1 MGLFKDCGCGC
12 DGKKQEQKFTIS
24 VISALTFF
32 LVANP
37 QTYILTR
44 RLLGAGLSSVNGNPT
59 LLGLFIHSIVF
70 LLIVWAMMNIRQEK
84 YEAPAPAKAE
94 AKGPSPVVVTVAK
107 KEDED
112 EDEDEDEEG
121 PSPGP
126 APEKKE
132 AEGLM
137 FMDLEDGFASFDL
150 EGSSVGAGPAPMTAS
165 HMTCGCPDG
174 TTVQVARK

>member
-12 DGKKQEQKFTIS
+12 NGKKQEQKFTIS

-59 LLGLFIHSIVF
+59 LLGLIIHSIVF

-94 AKGPSPVVVTVAK
+94 EAKGPSPAIVISTAS
-107 KEDED
+107 KE
-112 EDEDEDEEG
+112 EEEEEEEEAG

-126 APEKKE
+126 TPEKKE

-150 EGSSVGAGPAPMTAS
+150 EGSSMGAGPAPMTATQ
-165 HMTCGCPDG
+165 MTCGCPDG

>member
-44 RLLGAGLSSVNGNPT
+44 RLLGAGLASPNGSPT
-59 LLGLFIHSIVF
+59 LMGLLIHSVVF
-70 LLIVWAMMNIRQEK
+70 LLVVWAMMNIRQEK
-84 YEAPAPAKAE
+84 YEAPSPAKAA
-94 AKGPSPVVVTVAK
+94 AKGPAPAPEPAVE
-107 KEDED
+107 EDE
-112 EDEDEDEEG
+112 EEEEG
-121 PSPGP
+121 PSPAAEGP
-126 APEKKE
+126 APEGGV
-132 AEGLM
+132 A
-137 FMDLEDGFASFDL
+137 FMDLDDEFEGFDL
-150 EGSSVGAGPAPMTAS
+150 EGASVGAGPAPMGAKS
-165 HMTCGCPDG
+165 MTCGCPDG

>member
-12 DGKKQEQKFTIS
+12 KGKKQEQKFTIS

-59 LLGLFIHSIVF
+59 LLGLIIHSIVF
-70 LLIVWAMMNIRQEK
+70 MLIVWAMMNIRQEK

-94 AKGPSPVVVTVAK
+94 EAKGPTPAVA
-107 KEDED
+107 EGE
-112 EDEDEDEEG
+112 EEEEEEEEEEAEG
-121 PSPGP
+121 PSPSGPSP
-126 APEKKE
+126 APEK
-132 AEGLM
+132 EGLM

-150 EGSSVGAGPAPMTAS
+150 EGSSVGAGPAPMGPS

>member
-12 DGKKQEQKFTIS
+12 NGKKQQQKFTIS

-44 RLLGAGLSSVNGNPT
+44 RLFGAGLSSPNGSPT
-59 LLGLFIHSIVF
+59 LTGLLIHSVVF

-84 YEAPAPAKAE
+84 YEAPSPAKANDKAPAPAPKRE
-94 AKGPSPVVVTVAK
+94 RGPSAGPSP
-107 KEDED
+107 KER
-112 EDEDEDEEG
+112 G
-121 PSPGP
+121 PAAEGP
-126 APEKKE
+126 APEKE
-132 AEGLM
+132 AIG
-137 FMDLEDGFASFDL
+137 FMDLDNEFEGFDL
-150 EGSSVGAGPAPMTAS
+150 EGASLGAGPAPMGPR

-174 TTVQVARK
+174 TTVQVGRK

>member
-12 DGKKQEQKFTIS
+12 NGKKQEQKFTIS

-59 LLGLFIHSIVF
+59 LLGLIIHSIVF

-94 AKGPSPVVVTVAK
+94 AKGPSPVVVVVAK
-107 KEDED
+107 KEE
-112 EDEDEDEEG
+112 EEEEEEEEG

-126 APEKKE
+126 TPEKKE

>member
-44 RLLGAGLSSVNGNPT
+44 RLLGAGLSSPNGSPT
-59 LLGLFIHSIVF
+59 LMGLVIHSVVF

-84 YEAPAPAKAE
+84 YEAPSPAKSEKGPAPAK
-94 AKGPSPVVVTVAK
+94 GPAPKVVE
-107 KEDED
+107 KEVE
-112 EDEDEDEEG
+112 EEEEG
-121 PSPGP
+121 PSPAAEGP
-126 APEKKE
+126 APQGGV
-132 AEGLM
+132 A
-137 FMDLEDGFASFDL
+137 FMDLDDEFEGFDL
-150 EGSSVGAGPAPMTAS
+150 EGASLGAGPAPMGPKS
-165 HMTCGCPDG
+165 MTCGCPDG

>member
-12 DGKKQEQKFTIS
+12 NGKKQEQKFTIS

-94 AKGPSPVVVTVAK
+94 AKGRQEGRGRRRRRRRRRRPEPRTGSG
-107 KEDED
+107 KEGSGGSHVH
-112 EDEDEDEEG
+112 G
-121 PSPGP
+121 PRRRFRVLRPRGFFRGCGPG
-126 APEKKE
+126 A
-132 AEGLM
+132 
-137 FMDLEDGFASFDL
+137 DDGFAHDVRVP
-150 EGSSVGAGPAPMTAS
+150 GRYHGAS
-165 HMTCGCPDG
+165 
-174 TTVQVARK
+174 RS